1 MGPKEFVPML
11 VKCSYRHTATDLDKL
26 YPKKEKADPKAKK
39 VIKKSQTLIK
49 KTYPTLLEE
58 KKLAVAIQ
66 SR

>member
-39 VIKKSQTLIK
+39 VIKKS
-49 KTYPTLLEE
+49 
-58 KKLAVAIQ
+58 
-66 SR
+66 